1 VWHPLVA
8 FVPDVFGQALN
19 GLAYGV
25 LLFLLSVGLTLIFGM
40 LDVVNLAHGSY
51 YMLGAYAGLTLI
63 AVTGNFWLAVLVAPA
78 AVALIGAAVERTC
91 LRPLYRRGPLDQVLL
106 TFGLIYLFEDLVK
119 WIWSGRIRSI
129 PTPALFS
136 SSVTVFGATIPSY
149 RLFVIVFGLVMAAAL
164 WALIEKT
171 RLGAII
177 RAGVFDSEM
186 TAGMGI
192 NIHRVFTGVFAFGA
206 GLAGLSGVIA
216 GPIQSAYPPMGASI
230 LVPALIVVV
239 VGGLGSLKGSLAGSL
254 IIGQAETFGKVWL
267 PGASMLMIYV
277 VMALILL
284 FRPQGLFGR
293 PLK

>member
-1 VWHPLVA
+1 MPVVA
-8 FVPDVFGQALN
+8 DVFGQALN

-40 LDVVNLAHGSY
+40 LDIVNLAHGSY

-63 AVTGNFWLAVLVAPA
+63 AATDNFWLALLVAPV
-78 AVALIGAAVERTC
+78 AVALIGAAVERTL

-136 SSVTVFGATIPSY
+136 ASVTVLGATIPSY
-149 RLFVIVFGLVMAAAL
+149 RLFVIVFGLLMALVL

-171 RLGAII
+171 RLGAVI

-192 NIHRVFTGVFAFGA
+192 NTERVFTGVFAFGA

-254 IIGQAETFGKVWL
+254 IIGQAETFGKAWL
-267 PGASMLMIYV
+267 PGASMLIIYV

>member
-1 VWHPLVA
+1 MA
-8 FVPDVFGQALN
+8 FVPDFFGQALN

-63 AVTGNFWLAVLVAPA
+63 AVTGSFWLALLVAPA
-78 AVALIGAAVERTC
+78 AVALIGAAVERAC

-136 SSVTVFGATIPSY
+136 GSVTVFGATIPSY

>member
-1 VWHPLVA
+1 MTIVA
-8 FVPDVFGQALN
+8 DVFGQALN

-40 LDVVNLAHGSY
+40 LDIVNLAHGSY

-63 AVTGNFWLAVLVAPA
+63 AVTGNFWLALVATPV

-106 TFGLIYLFEDLVK
+106 TFGLIYVFEDLVK

-129 PTPALFS
+129 PTPVLFS
-136 SSVTVFGATIPSY
+136 ASVTIFGATIPSY

-192 NIHRVFTGVFAFGA
+192 NTGRVFTGVFAFGA

-254 IIGQAETFGKVWL
+254 IIGQAETFGKAWL

>member
-1 VWHPLVA
+1 VWQPLVA

-40 LDVVNLAHGSY
+40 LDIVNLAHGSY

-63 AVTGNFWLAVLVAPA
+63 AVTGNFWLAVLVAPV
-78 AVALIGAAVERTC
+78 AVALIGVAVERTC

-106 TFGLIYLFEDLVK
+106 TFGLIYVFEDLVK
-119 WIWSGRIRSI
+119 WIWGGRIRSI

-136 SSVTVFGATIPSY
+136 SSVQVFGATIPSY
-149 RLFVIVFGLVMAAAL
+149 RLFVIVFGLAIAVAV

-267 PGASMLMIYV
+267 PGASMLMIYI

>member
-1 VWHPLVA
+1 M
-8 FVPDVFGQALN
+8 
-19 GLAYGV
+19 
-25 LLFLLSVGLTLIFGM
+25 LF
-40 LDVVNLAHGSY
+40 
-51 YMLGAYAGLTLI
+51 
-63 AVTGNFWLAVLVAPA
+63 
-78 AVALIGAAVERTC
+78 
-91 LRPLYRRGPLDQVLL
+91 
-106 TFGLIYLFEDLVK
+106 
-119 WIWSGRIRSI
+119 RS
-129 PTPALFS
+129 
-136 SSVTVFGATIPSY
+136 
-149 RLFVIVFGLVMAAAL
+149 
-164 WALIEKT
+164 T

-192 NIHRVFTGVFAFGA
+192 NTGRVFTGVFAFGA

-267 PGASMLMIYV
+267 PGASMLIIYV
-277 VMALILL
+277 VMALVLL

-293 PLK
+293 ALK

>member
-1 VWHPLVA
+1 MA
-8 FVPDVFGQALN
+8 FAPDVFGQALN

-51 YMLGAYAGLTLI
+51 YMLGAYAGLSLV
-63 AVTGNFWLAVLVAPA
+63 AATGSFWLALVAAPLVVA
-78 AVALIGAAVERTC
+78 AIGALVERTC
-91 LRPLYRRGPLDQVLL
+91 LRPLYGRGPLDQVLL

-119 WIWSGRIRSI
+119 WIWGGRIRSI
-129 PTPALFS
+129 PTPDLFS
-136 SSVTVFGATIPSY
+136 ESVTVLGTTVPSY
-149 RLFVIVFGLVMAAAL
+149 RLFVIVFGLTMAVAL
-164 WALIEKT
+164 WLLIERT
-171 RLGAII
+171 RLGAVI
-177 RAGVFDSEM
+177 RAGVFDAEM
-186 TAGMGI
+186 AAGLGI
-192 NIHRVFTGVFAFGA
+192 NTDRVFTGVFAFGA

-216 GPIQSAYPPMGASI
+216 GPIQSAYPPMGAAI

-254 IIGQAETFGKVWL
+254 VIGQAETFGKVWL
-267 PGASMLMIYV
+267 PGASMLMIYA

>member
-1 VWHPLVA
+1 MPLA
-8 FVPDVFGQALN
+8 PDLFAQALN

-63 AVTGNFWLAVLVAPA
+63 AASGNFWLALVVAPL
-78 AVALIGAAVERTC
+78 AVAVIGAIVERTC

-106 TFGLIYLFEDLVK
+106 TFGLIYVFEDLVK
-119 WIWSGRIRSI
+119 WIWGGRIRSI

-136 SSVTVFGATIPSY
+136 GSVTVWGATIPSY
-149 RLFVIVFGLVMAAAL
+149 RLFVIAFGLATAVAL

-177 RAGVFDSEM
+177 RAGVFDAEM

-192 NIHRVFTGVFAFGA
+192 NIQRVFTAVFAFGA

-267 PGASMLMIYV
+267 PGASMLIIYV
-277 VMALILL
+277 VMALVLL
-284 FRPQGLFGR
+284 LRPQGLFGR